1 MNANDGRKLPATL
14 RRKEILSALERD
26 GHVTIVDIAEQLRVS
41 DMTVRRDLELL
52 ADENLLVRTHGG
64 AHLPEIF
71 QERPLERHEPSAAT
85 RASIHRNEKQ
95 KIAAAALQY
104 IEPHTTIA
112 VDIGTTMQELAALI
126 EDASVRV
133 VSTSL
138 RVQQDL
144 AERQMTVF
152 VPCGKLG
159 GPEPSISGAQT
170 IAYLQN
176 FHFDTV
182 FLGVAGITLD
192 GTFDYSIEDAEIK
205 KALIQRSSKRI
216 LLADSSKFGAVS
228 AVRVTGFEV
237 IDILI
242 TDADPPG
249 PLKTRLEAAC
259 TEIIVIPS

>member
-1 MNANDGRKLPATL
+1 MNVNDGRKLPATL
-14 RRKEILSALERD
+14 RRKEIMSALERN

-52 ADENLLVRTHGG
+52 AEDNLLVRTHGG

-71 QERPLERHEPSAAT
+71 QERPLERHEPSAAS
-85 RASIHRNEKQ
+85 RASVHREEKQ
-95 KIAAAALQY
+95 KIARTARRY
-104 IEPHTTIA
+104 IEPHMTIA
-112 VDIGTTMQELAALI
+112 LDIGTTMQELTALI
-126 EDASVRV
+126 DDVSVRV

-144 AERQMTVF
+144 AERQMTIF
-152 VPCGKLG
+152 VPPGKLG

-176 FHFDTV
+176 FHFDAV

-192 GTFDYSIEDAEIK
+192 GSFDYSIEDAEIK
-205 KALIQRSSKRI
+205 KALIQRSSRRI

-228 AVRVTGFEV
+228 AVRVTGFDV
-237 IDILI
+237 IDVLV
-242 TDADPPG
+242 TDAEPPG
-249 PLKTRLEAAC
+249 PLKTRLEAAG
-259 TEIIVIPS
+259 TEIVVTRP

>member
-1 MNANDGRKLPATL
+1 MNSSVGRKLPATL

-26 GHVTIVDIAEQLRVS
+26 GHVTIVDIAEKLRVS
-41 DMTVRRDLELL
+41 DMTVRRDLEML
-52 ADENLLVRTHGG
+52 AEEDLLVRTHGG

-71 QERPLERHEPSAAT
+71 QERPLDRNEPSAAT
-85 RASIHRNEKQ
+85 RASINRAEKQ
-95 KIAAAALQY
+95 LIAARALRL
-104 IEPHTTIA
+104 IEPQTTVA
-112 VDIGTTMQELAALI
+112 LDIGTTMQELAAVL
-126 EDASVRV
+126 DDSSVRV

-138 RVQQDL
+138 RVQQKL

-152 VPCGKLG
+152 VPCGRLG

-170 IAYLQN
+170 ISYLQN
-176 FHFDTV
+176 FHFDAV

-205 KALIQRSSKRI
+205 KALIQRSPKRI

-237 IDILI
+237 IDMLV

-249 PLKTRLEAAC
+249 PLKTRLEAAG
-259 TEIIVIPS
+259 TQIVIASA